1 MSLQWRSQL
10 LQSKDGWQ
18 PQAWNRKAESKLG
31 DGSDRVMDVVLDPV
45 HTLFLNILYPGAGY
59 H

>member
-1 MSLQWRSQL
+1 MSEQDAECYTELAHNTGLRIVGL
-10 LQSKDGWQ
+10 IIAWQ
-18 PQAWNRKAESKLG
+18 IL
-31 DGSDRVMDVVLDPV
+31 DVVLDPV